1 MVLCSAMTRA
11 SAVSGSS
18 NGPFWSPVPP
28 AGLLAASLTHP
39 GSSEEQ
45 VLGEKPCPGAHFP
58 VFAEG
63 GGLDG
68 EELGPQC
75 PGSVG

>member
-1 MVLCSAMTRA
+1 M
-11 SAVSGSS
+11 
-18 NGPFWSPVPP
+18 PP

-39 GSSEEQ
+39 GGSEEQ

-68 EELGPQC
+68 EESGPQC
-75 PGSVG
+75 PGSAG

>member
-1 MVLCSAMTRA
+1 MPL
-11 SAVSGSS
+11 
-18 NGPFWSPVPP
+18 

-39 GSSEEQ
+39 WGSEEQ

-68 EELGPQC
+68 GGVGSPVARLCWLNLGT
-75 PGSVG
+75 GI